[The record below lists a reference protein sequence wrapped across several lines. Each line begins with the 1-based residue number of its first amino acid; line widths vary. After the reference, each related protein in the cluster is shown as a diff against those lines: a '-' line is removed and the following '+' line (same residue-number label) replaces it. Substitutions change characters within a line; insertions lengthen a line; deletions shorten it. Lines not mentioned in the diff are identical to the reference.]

1 MSFAGLQ
8 VDDLCHGANDWRNI
22 QEVVR
27 ASFKIFYDVICDQS
41 ERIQQ
46 LTAALSDVNAALAEK
61 VWIFHQSDST
71 IQASKQALADI
82 SRDLRASIDTKAS
95 VVDVNAALQEKVL
108 KSPT

>member
-46 LTAALSDVNAALAEK
+46 LTTALTDVNAALAEK
-61 VWIFHQSDST
+61 VKHGLANTFSLTNIGKQT
-71 IQASKQALADI
+71 IRRRYC
-82 SRDLRASIDTKAS
+82 SRVAYFC
-95 VVDVNAALQEKVL
+95 
-108 KSPT
+108 